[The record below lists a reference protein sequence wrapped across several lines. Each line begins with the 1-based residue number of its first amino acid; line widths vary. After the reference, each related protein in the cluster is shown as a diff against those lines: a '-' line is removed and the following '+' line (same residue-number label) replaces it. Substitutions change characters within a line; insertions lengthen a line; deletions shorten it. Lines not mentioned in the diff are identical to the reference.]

1 MAANTPMLTTKALAE
16 MTPAPPVK
24 VAGGA
29 PIVTVVPF
37 DSAEVEVMAAQV
49 LKF

>member
-1 MAANTPMLTTKALAE
+1 MAANTPMLATKPLAE
-16 MTPAPPVK
+16 MTPTPPVN
-24 VAGGA
+24 VAAGA

-37 DSAEVEVMAAQV
+37 DSVVLELMAAQV

>member
-24 VAGGA
+24 VAAGA

-37 DSAEVEVMAAQV
+37 DSVEVEVMAAQV

>member
-1 MAANTPMLTTKALAE
+1 MLTTKVLTE
-16 MTPAPPVK
+16 MTPTPPVK
-24 VAGGA
+24 VAAGA

-37 DSAEVEVMAAQV
+37 DSIKVKLMAAHV

>member
-1 MAANTPMLTTKALAE
+1 MLTTKALAE